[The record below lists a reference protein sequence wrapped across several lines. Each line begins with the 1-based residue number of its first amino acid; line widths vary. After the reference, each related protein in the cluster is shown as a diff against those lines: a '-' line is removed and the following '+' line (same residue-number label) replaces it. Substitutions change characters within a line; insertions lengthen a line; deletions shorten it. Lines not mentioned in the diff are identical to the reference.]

1 MTEVVGVRFKQAALL
16 YFFDPAGLELEEGD
30 SVVVETARGLALGWV
45 VIPPREAREGEG
57 TEPLKRAVRKAEPDD
72 LQKMAELRAKE
83 PEALEKCLQMLERLH
98 LPMKMLAAEYN
109 LEGNYLTFF
118 FKAERRVDFRALLR
132 ELAATFKVRVELRQI
147 GARDVAKLVGGY
159 GRCGRPLC
167 CASHIV
173 RFETVSMR
181 MAKEQNLPLNP
192 AKISGVCGR
201 LLCCLGFE
209 SEQYR
214 ELKEKLPKMGQMVN
228 TAFGPGKVLATN
240 PLKETILVELE
251 SLAPVEVPLC
261 QITAPENPQPLGR
274 PTPDFP
280 PIEDH

>member
-1 MTEVVGVRFKQAALL
+1 MAEIVGVRFKQAALL
-16 YFFDPAGLELEEGD
+16 YFFDPAGMELKEGD

-45 VIPPREAREGEG
+45 VIPPREAREGEV
-57 TEPLKRAVRKAEPDD
+57 TEPLKAAVRKAEPDD

-83 PEALEKCLQMLERLH
+83 PEVLEKCIQAVERLH

-109 LEGNYLTFF
+109 LDGNYLTFF

-132 ELAATFKVRVELRQI
+132 ELAASFKVKVELRQI

-167 CASHIV
+167 CASHIIK
-173 RFETVSMR
+173 FETVSMR

-209 SEQYR
+209 SQQYR
-214 ELKEKLPKMGQMVN
+214 ELRGKLPKMGQRVN
-228 TAFGPGKVLATN
+228 TTFGPGKVLATN
-240 PLKETILVELE
+240 PLKETVLVELE

-261 QITAPENPQPLGR
+261 QITASENPPQPPR
-274 PTPDFP
+274 
-280 PIEDH
+280 